1 LLSLRAAKD
10 VCCLLRWKLLIITSL
25 VATLINTGGMYLVA
39 YLMNAYLTLLRG
51 TIRMDAG
58 LLFILLVVTTLASIF
73 VYRHTAQR
81 RKLQAVLT
89 ALFSIILTFAAL
101 LTIAQVLFERS
112 TGERLLPIITQQR
125 LI

>member
-1 LLSLRAAKD
+1 
-10 VCCLLRWKLLIITSL
+10 
-25 VATLINTGGMYLVA
+25 MYLVA